1 MNKTELERFR
11 KKLLSIR
18 SELHELEAELK
29 EAGKTVELDQ
39 TRVGRLSRMDAMQ
52 TQQMA
57 LEAGRRR
64 QLQLVKIER
73 ALSRIESGDYGYC
86 VVCGEEIIA
95 GRLNIEPA
103 STHCMQC
110 IDEQV

>member
-1 MNKTELERFR
+1 MNKIELEQFR

-18 SELHELEAELK
+18 SEIHEMDETLK
-29 EAGKTVELDQ
+29 EAGKAVELDQ
-39 TRVGRLSRMDAMQ
+39 SRVGRLSRMDAMQ

-57 LEAGRRR
+57 LEADRRR
-64 QLQLVKIER
+64 QHQLVKIKA
-73 ALSRIESGDYGYC
+73 ALNRIESGDYGYC

-95 GRLNIEPA
+95 DRLAIEPT

-110 IDEQV
+110 IDE